1 EWPKQGEP
9 WADSELKEQRERFQK
24 TPNSEY
30 NILISGTQLPTTS
43 AEGEEEINDDKQ
55 AQLPNETMDKDC
67 TLLLSKLYDVMKQL
81 RLKRK
86 SQSVPPPWS
95 LLQFTLSSTDLP
107 CPCFQNDTS
116 EEDSLLRTSISG
128 NCQPVDSHRFN
139 KHLLEHHKIFSDW
152 NWNWLWPFM
161 VP

>member
-1 EWPKQGEP
+1 MINT
-9 WADSELKEQRERFQK
+9 RRFQK
-24 TPNSEY
+24 TPINECG
-30 NILISGTQLPTTS
+30 ILSSGKQLSTAS
-43 AEGEEEINDDKQ
+43 GEGEEINDNQ
-55 AQLPNETMDKDC
+55 QEQLPSGVIEMMDKSH
-67 TLLLSKLYDVMKQL
+67 TVLLSKLYDVMKQF

-107 CPCFQNDTS
+107 CPCFHNDTS

-128 NCQPVDSHRFN
+128 NCQLVDGHRFN
-139 KHLLEHHKIFSDW
+139 KHLSEHHKIFSDW